1 VRNKARE
8 GALVGEQNLPR
19 FKAESAGGGIDAR
32 KFLRKRKLM
41 VEQRLGGSYQHYM
54 AMGL

>member
-1 VRNKARE
+1 MRNKARE